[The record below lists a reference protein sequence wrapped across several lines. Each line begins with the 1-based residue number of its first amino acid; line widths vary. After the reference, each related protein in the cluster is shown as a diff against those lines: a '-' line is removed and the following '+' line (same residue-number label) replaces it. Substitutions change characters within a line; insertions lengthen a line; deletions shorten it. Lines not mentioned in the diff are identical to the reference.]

1 MKQIETL
8 VLKIEQIIFLKED
21 LNVENLIF
29 KDGHFINS
37 EIDDEK
43 ELNRVNENL
52 VKKLKVMF
60 DVFIKDN
67 PSWIKKYF
75 DKVLQIKQIITII
88 AFKLL
93 KNNSN
98 DLNKISEFDYK
109 NYILNSYHLC
119 FKLLKENRNNNF
131 KEDLENAISN
141 DGILSYDYS
150 KIINRRF
157 IIGEKNIMKIK
168 NENFIFDYMNKFI
181 GSRWEEYEDF
191 LIKHNDDS
199 GLYTYLQKFKIEDPK
214 IDDFFSKNED
224 FSYSYYKT
232 ILKKDEDFFLSKPDL
247 AFLYLTNN
255 IFNDANLDISKN
267 KFKKFFNIIKEY
279 PELSYLLITYYRSLF
294 QKNLEPYIYKSPY
307 WSYKYASYLVFFEYS
322 KLEDLN
328 KKLISSIKKYPEL
341 YDRLLTI
348 NEMSNKNDYY
358 RDVEL
363 DIIKPED
370 FGETVII
377 KYKSYQ

>member
-1 MKQIETL
+1 VKQIKTL
-8 VLKIEQIIFLKED
+8 VLKIEQMNFLKED

-29 KDGHFINS
+29 NNGHFINS
-37 EIDDEK
+37 EEDEK
-43 ELNRVNENL
+43 ELKDVNESL
-52 VKKLKVMF
+52 VKKLKARF

-67 PSWIKKYF
+67 PSWVKKYF
-75 DKVLQIKQIITII
+75 HRVLQIKQIIIII

-98 DLNKISEFDYK
+98 DLNKISEFDFK

-119 FKLLKENRNNNF
+119 FKLLKENQNNNF

-141 DGILSYDYS
+141 DGLLSYDYS
-150 KIINRRF
+150 KIINQRF

-168 NENFIFDYMNKFI
+168 NEKFIFDYIKKFI

-191 LIKHNDDS
+191 LIEYNDDS
-199 GLYTYLQKFKIEDPK
+199 GLYTYLQNFKIEDPK
-214 IDDFFSKNED
+214 IDEFFSKNED

-232 ILKKDEDFFLSKPDL
+232 ILKKPEDFFLSKPDL

-255 IFNDANLDISKN
+255 IFNADNLYKSKI
-267 KFKKFFNIIKEY
+267 KFKKFFDIIEQH

-294 QKNLEPYIYKSPY
+294 QENLEPYIYKSSY
-307 WSYKYASYLVFFEYS
+307 WSYRYAAYLVFFEYS

-328 KKLISSIKKYPEL
+328 EKLISSIKKYPKL
-341 YDRLLTI
+341 YDRLLRI
-348 NEMSNKNDYY
+348 NEMSNNDDYY
-358 RDVEL
+358 TDVEL
-363 DIIKPED
+363 DTLKPED
-370 FGETVII
+370 FGETVIV
-377 KYKSYQ
+377 KYKLY